1 MSGRMRRIDELLREV
16 VSESVASL
24 TDRRIGF
31 VTVTAVRTSA
41 DLRLAT
47 VYISVLGSENER
59 EMALAGLDHARVPIQ
74 QRINRELRMKRTPV
88 LRFEYDQSVEFGSRL
103 SKLLDE
109 LEPEDQ
115 NDSHD

>member
-24 TDRRIGF
+24 DDRRIGF
-31 VTVTAVRTSA
+31 VTVTAVRTSP

-47 VYISVLGSENER
+47 VYVSVLGSDEDR
-59 EMALAGLDHARVPIQ
+59 DDALAGLEHARVPIQ
-74 QRINRELRMKRTPV
+74 QRINRELRMKRTPI
-88 LRFEYDQSVEFGSRL
+88 LRFEYDQSVESGSRL

-109 LEPEDQ
+109 LELNP
-115 NDSHD
+115 HDEPHD

>member
-16 VSESVASL
+16 VSESVA
-24 TDRRIGF
+24 TVNDKRVGF
-31 VTVTAVRTSA
+31 VTVTAVRTSP

-47 VYISVLGSENER
+47 VYISVLGREEER
-59 EMALAGLDHARVPIQ
+59 QATLAGLEHARVPIQ

-88 LRFEYDQSVEFGSRL
+88 LRFEYDQSVESGSRL

-109 LEPEDQ
+109 LELETPD
-115 NDSHD
+115 DPDD

>member
-24 TDRRIGF
+24 NDRRIGF
-31 VTVTAVRTSA
+31 VTVTAVRTSP

-47 VYISVLGSENER
+47 IYISVLGPEDRRDET
-59 EMALAGLDHARVPIQ
+59 LAGLEHARVPIQ

-88 LRFEYDQSVEFGSRL
+88 LRFEYDQSVESGSRL

-109 LEPEDQ
+109 LELETPNEPD
-115 NDSHD
+115 D